1 MTFFT
6 VDGAGTTRTASGTI
20 TIGAPSQ
27 NDTLVRELHEKIK
40 RDAEQIHKLEQAL
53 KEALDKQT
61 NLDFTKE
68 ELAFI
73 LSRVHPDKNPD
84 SKIATTLTSKLIKGR
99 K

>member
-1 MTFFT
+1 M
-6 VDGAGTTRTASGTI
+6 I
-20 TIGAPSQ
+20 TIDMDMAK
-27 NDTLVRELHEKIK
+27 NITKEKL
-40 RDAEQIHKLEQAL
+40 QLEQAL
-53 KEALDKQT
+53 KEALDKQI

>member
-1 MTFFT
+1 MAFFT
-6 VDGAGTTRTASGTI
+6 VDGTGSTSGSFTVAA
-20 TIGAPSQ
+20 TPSNQ
-27 NDTLVRELHEKIK
+27 NALVRELQEKVK
-40 RDAEQIHKLEQAL
+40 RYEKEVQRLQQAL
-53 KEALDKQT
+53 KEALDKET